1 MEQLNKMAPKDVR
14 ALIREGTINGPT
26 AGMSGGYAQANLV
39 VLKKD
44 SAFDFLLFCQ
54 RNQKPCPVL
63 DVTEAGSPVPSL
75 GAPDADIRTDF
86 PKYRIYRHGILTEEV
101 SDITPY
107 WEDDFVGFLIGCS
120 FSFEQALINNGI
132 AVRHI
137 DEGTNVSMY
146 KTNIDCVPAG
156 AFHGQMV
163 VSMRPVP
170 ERLAVRLCT
179 SDLAFSGCARRADPY
194 RQSGSNR
201 DSRSRE
207 TGFRRCRSHS

>member
-1 MEQLNKMAPKDVR
+1 MKVDQLNKMAPKDVR
-14 ALIREGTINGPT
+14 ALIREGKINGPT

-39 VLKKD
+39 ILKKD
-44 SAFDFLLFCQ
+44 LAFDFLLFCQ

-75 GAPDADIRTDF
+75 VAPDADIRTDF
-86 PKYRIYRHGILTEEV
+86 PKYRIYRHGVLTEEV

-107 WEDDFVGFLIGCS
+107 WEEDFVGFLIGCS

-137 DEGTNVSMY
+137 DEGTNVPMY

-156 AFHGQMV
+156 AFQGQMV

-170 ERLAVRLCT
+170 ERQ
-179 SDLAFSGCARRADPY
+179 AD
-194 RQSGSNR
+194 RKSVV
-201 DSRSRE
+201 
-207 TGFRRCRSHS
+207 